1 MFFNTCVENTAFC
14 DVFLTRRLKCIVNT
28 SVFCTFIT
36 SSSQSKPSK
45 NTGICSNL
53 TRQNAKKTR
62 CLETIFRDFSAL
74 TPQVKNQWFF
84 TLFLPPLIQT
94 QKGVG
99 SQKIAK
105 LHLKSTFFLSQSLPQ
120 SSRAKKW
127 GRLFGSQNAVN
138 YSVLWT
144 YHAFYLHKK
153 APPPPQLKLPIAS
166 ASGKTRPFAPT
177 GAGGFIYVFIYLFIY
192 YLFIYWFIYLFIHL
206 FIYVFIYLFIFCF
219 LFIYLST
226 FASAPRNIL
235 WLFGSPRYS

>member
-1 MFFNTCVENTAFC
+1 MFFNECVENTVFC

-28 SVFCTFIT
+28 SVFFTFIT

-62 CLETIFRDFSAL
+62 CLEAIFRDFSAL
-74 TPQVKNQWFF
+74 APQIKNQWFF

-94 QKGVG
+94 QKGVK

-105 LHLKSTFFLSQSLPQ
+105 LHLKSSFFLSQSLPQ

-144 YHAFYLHKK
+144 YHAFYLHNKG
-153 APPPPQLKLPIAS
+153 PPPLAKA
-166 ASGKTRPFAPT
+166 T
-177 GAGGFIYVFIYLFIY
+177 
-192 YLFIYWFIYLFIHL
+192 
-206 FIYVFIYLFIFCF
+206 CC
-219 LFIYLST
+219 
-226 FASAPRNIL
+226 
-235 WLFGSPRYS
+235 